1 MQVHKKKSPKH
12 YFACIR
18 NDTSQ
23 MNLETVIYSIFF
35 VLTSFHIVAF
45 TQSLHL
51 KGKMQQKFMSMS
63 KMLSDRGA
71 GLKLNLYD
79 VYAIL
84 GMCVTVK
91 V

>member
-1 MQVHKKKSPKH
+1 
-12 YFACIR
+12 
-18 NDTSQ
+18 

-45 TQSLHL
+45 TQSLYL